1 MASVNLT
8 EARQRLGH
16 LVCAA
21 ERGESTVITRRGKA
35 VAMIVPAQ
43 EKCRGGL
50 PDLTE
55 FRRSIKLKGRSMS
68 EELLAE
74 RRNARY

>member
-1 MASVNLT
+1 
-8 EARQRLGH
+8 
-16 LVCAA
+16 
-21 ERGESTVITRRGKA
+21 VITRRGKA

-43 EKCRGGL
+43 EKCRHGL